1 IARLPYPNYTYNS
14 RPTINALKL
23 LAYAPTLADHW
34 TAVGTAHFRS
44 LALSKMLRE
53 LATLYISARFQS
65 SYEWDHHIQLSA
77 RAGVTEVQREI
88 LRDVAVKDA
97 NFFANGGRGEG
108 EFEEREMAMLTFL
121 EAIIR
126 GPEVSDKL
134 WEETTKYFSEREI
147 VELFSLQGFY
157 YMISRLGTVL
167 KVVWMSLLLLR
178 RDCSM

>member
-1 IARLPYPNYTYNS
+1 MARLPYPNYTYNS
-14 RPTINALKL
+14 RPTINAIKL

-44 LALSKMLRE
+44 LDLSKMLRE
-53 LATLYISARFQS
+53 LATLYLSARFQS

-97 NFFANGGRGEG
+97 NFFANGGREG

-147 VELFSLQGFY
+147 VELFSLQV
-157 YMISRLGTVL
+157 SRIRV
-167 KVVWMSLLLLR
+167 
-178 RDCSM
+178 C